1 MEQKL
6 KLDIFR
12 FVKPVLPF
20 YILVIFINIVF
31 VGLDMLSPQISMHI
45 VDDVLIGKDMTHLEA
60 FLFALLGIGIL
71 RALLGYTREFC
82 CDWAGS
88 QVGMNVRKDFFTKIQ
103 TLSANFFDKMNSGE
117 LMSRL
122 FDDGSNI
129 WGLFTYIGMLLSEVI
144 VHVSFIMFCMFRMN
158 WRLAL
163 IPAVSMLI
171 CAAIALTMEK
181 HLGPVFEEIGQ
192 ETQVLNNT
200 AQENLNA
207 VRTVKSFVRE
217 KFEIEKFSEHNKKYY
232 SLNYRISRIFVRYHP
247 LLQMFRYLVP
257 IAILIAGGFSVMK
270 DNLTLG
276 ELTAFVQYSMNIVWP
291 MEMLGWLTSG
301 FSQGKASIK
310 RIDKIYN
317 EIPQIA
323 EKAETLDKKCAE
335 IKGNIK
341 YEHVCF
347 NSESGTPILKDVS
360 FSIDAGQTLGIMGAT
375 GSGKT
380 TLVNLLK
387 RMYDVSSGSI
397 TIDGIDIRDM
407 SLKQLRRA
415 VSIVMQ
421 DVFLFSETINGNV
434 KLGEKET
441 LLEEAVK
448 RAMDDSAS
456 NEFVLKMEDGAE
468 TVVGERG
475 VGLSG
480 GQKQRLTM
488 ARAMSRNAPVIVFD
502 DSTSALDAETE
513 KKVQHTLNDMHGMT
527 KIIIAHRI
535 SSVKNADKIIVL
547 EDGRIA
553 EEGTHEELLARHG
566 LYYETYVTQYGENNG

>member
-1 MEQKL
+1 
-6 KLDIFR
+6 
-12 FVKPVLPF
+12 
-20 YILVIFINIVF
+20 
-31 VGLDMLSPQISMHI
+31 
-45 VDDVLIGKDMTHLEA
+45 
-60 FLFALLGIGIL
+60 
-71 RALLGYTREFC
+71 
-82 CDWAGS
+82 
-88 QVGMNVRKDFFTKIQ
+88 MNVRKDFFTKIQ

-129 WGLFTYIGMLLSEVI
+129 WGLFTYIGMLLTEVL
-144 VHVSFIMFCMFRMN
+144 VHVTFIMFCMFRMN
-158 WRLAL
+158 WRLAI
-163 IPAVSMLI
+163 IPSVSMVI
-171 CAAIALTMEK
+171 CAVIALTMEK
-181 HLGPVFEEIGQ
+181 HLGPVFEAIGQ

-217 KFEIEKFSEHNKKYY
+217 PFEIKKFSIHNAKYY
-232 SLNYRISRIFVRYHP
+232 SLNYKISRIFVRYHP
-247 LLQMFRYLVP
+247 LLVMFKCLVP
-257 IAILIAGGFSVMK
+257 IVIVITGGMFVMK

-317 EIPQIA
+317 EIPQIV
-323 EKAETLDKKCAE
+323 EKADALDRKCAE
-335 IKGNIK
+335 IKGSISYN
-341 YEHVCF
+341 HVCF
-347 NSESGTPILKDVS
+347 NSETGTPILKDVS

-434 KLGEKET
+434 KLGEKDS

-448 RAMDDSAS
+448 KAMEDSAS
-456 NEFVLKMEDGAE
+456 NEFVSKMEDGEE

-488 ARAMSRNAPVIVFD
+488 ARAMSRNAPIIVFD

-513 KKVQHTLNDMHGMT
+513 KKIQHTLNEMTGMT

-535 SSVKNADKIIVL
+535 SSVKKADKIIVL
-547 EDGRIA
+547 EDGHIA
-553 EEGTHEELLARHG
+553 EEGTHEELLARRG

>member
-12 FVKPVLPF
+12 FIKPVLPF
-20 YILVIFINIVF
+20 YIIVIIINIVF
-31 VGLDMLSPQISMHI
+31 VGLDMLSPLISMHI
-45 VDDVLIGKDMTHLEA
+45 VDDVLIGKDLSHLEF
-60 FLFALLGIGIL
+60 FLFSLLGIGVL

-88 QVGMNVRKDFFTKIQ
+88 QIGMNVRKDFFTKIQ

-129 WGLFTYIGMLLSEVI
+129 WGLFTYIGLLLSEVI

-163 IPAVSMLI
+163 IPSVSMVI

-181 HLGPVFEEIGQ
+181 HLGPVFESIGQ

-217 KFEIEKFSEHNKKYY
+217 KFEIKKFSAHNEKYY
-232 SLNYRISRIFVRYHP
+232 SLNFKVSKIFVRYYP
-247 LLQMFRYLVP
+247 LLLIFKFLVP
-257 IAILIAGGFSVMK
+257 LSILIAGGIFVMQ
-270 DNLTLG
+270 NRLTLG
-276 ELTAFVQYSMNIVWP
+276 ELTAFCQYSMNIVWP

-310 RIDKIYN
+310 RIDRIYN
-317 EIPQIA
+317 EIPQII
-323 EKAETLDKKCAE
+323 EKADAFEKKCAD
-335 IKGNIK
+335 IKGSIR

-347 NSESGTPILKDVS
+347 NSETGTPILKDVS

-387 RMYDVSSGSI
+387 RMYDVSDGCI

-421 DVFLFSETINGNV
+421 DVFLFSETIKDNV
-434 KLGEKET
+434 KLGEKDS

-448 RAMDDSAS
+448 KAMDDSAS
-456 NEFVLKMEDGAE
+456 NEFISKMEDGDE

-488 ARAMSRNAPVIVFD
+488 ARAMSRNAPIIVFD

-513 KKVQHTLNDMHGMT
+513 KQIQRTLNGMKGMT
-527 KIIIAHRI
+527 KVIIAHRI
-535 SSVKNADKIIVL
+535 SSVKKADKIIVL
-547 EDGRIA
+547 EAGRIV
-553 EEGTHEELLARHG
+553 EEGSHEELLARHG
-566 LYYETYVTQYGENNG
+566 LYYETYVTQHGENNG

>member
-1 MEQKL
+1 MEQNL
-6 KLDIFR
+6 KLNIFR

-45 VDDVLIGKDMTHLEA
+45 VDDVLIGKDTTHLEF

-88 QVGMNVRKDFFTKIQ
+88 QIGMNVRKDFFTKIQ

-158 WRLAL
+158 WRLAI
-163 IPAVSMLI
+163 IPSVSMVI

-181 HLGPVFEEIGQ
+181 HLGPVFESIGQ

-217 KFEIEKFSEHNKKYY
+217 PFEIKKFSIHNAKYY
-232 SLNYRISRIFVRYHP
+232 SLNYKISRIFVRYHP
-247 LLQMFRYLVP
+247 ILQMFRYLVP
-257 IAILIAGGFSVMK
+257 IAILIAGGMFAMQDK
-270 DNLTLG
+270 LTLG

-310 RIDKIYN
+310 RIDKIYS
-317 EIPQIA
+317 EIPQIQEKDGAA
-323 EKAETLDKKCAE
+323 EKGTD
-335 IKGNIK
+335 IKGSIK

-347 NSESGTPILKDVS
+347 NSETGTPILKDVS
-360 FSIDAGQTLGIMGAT
+360 FSIDAGQTLGIMGST

-434 KLGEKET
+434 KLGEKDS

-448 RAMDDSAS
+448 KAMDDSAS
-456 NEFVLKMEDGAE
+456 NEFVSKMEDGEE

-488 ARAMSRNAPVIVFD
+488 ARAMSRNAPIIVFD

-513 KKVQHTLNDMHGMT
+513 KKIQHTLNEMHGMT

-535 SSVKNADKIIVL
+535 SSVKKADKIIVL
-547 EDGRIA
+547 EDGHIA
-553 EEGTHEELLARHG
+553 EEGTHDELLARHG

>member
-45 VDDVLIGKDMTHLEA
+45 VDDVLIGKDTTHLDF
-60 FLFALLGIGIL
+60 FLFALLGIGVI
-71 RALLGYTREFC
+71 RAILGYTREFC

-88 QVGMNVRKDFFTKIQ
+88 QIGMNVRKDFFTKIQ

-158 WRLAL
+158 WRLAI
-163 IPAVSMLI
+163 IPSVSMVI
-171 CAAIALTMEK
+171 CAFIALTMEK
-181 HLGPVFEEIGQ
+181 HLGTVFESIGQ

-217 KFEIEKFSEHNKKYY
+217 PFEIKKFSIHNAKYY
-232 SLNYRISRIFVRYHP
+232 SLNYKISRIFVRYHP
-247 LLQMFRYLVP
+247 VLVMFKCLVP
-257 IAILIAGGFSVMK
+257 IVIVITGGMFVMK

-276 ELTAFVQYSMNIVWP
+276 ELTAFVQYYMNIVWP
-291 MEMLGWLTSG
+291 MEMLGWLSSG

-317 EIPQIA
+317 EIPQIV
-323 EKAETLDKKCAE
+323 EKGGASEKECAE

-341 YEHVCF
+341 YDHVCF
-347 NSESGTPILKDVS
+347 NSETGTPILKDVS

-421 DVFLFSETINGNV
+421 DVFLFSETIN
-434 KLGEKET
+434 
-441 LLEEAVK
+441 
-448 RAMDDSAS
+448 
-456 NEFVLKMEDGAE
+456 
-468 TVVGERG
+468 
-475 VGLSG
+475 
-480 GQKQRLTM
+480 
-488 ARAMSRNAPVIVFD
+488 
-502 DSTSALDAETE
+502 
-513 KKVQHTLNDMHGMT
+513 
-527 KIIIAHRI
+527 
-535 SSVKNADKIIVL
+535 
-547 EDGRIA
+547 
-553 EEGTHEELLARHG
+553 
-566 LYYETYVTQYGENNG
+566 